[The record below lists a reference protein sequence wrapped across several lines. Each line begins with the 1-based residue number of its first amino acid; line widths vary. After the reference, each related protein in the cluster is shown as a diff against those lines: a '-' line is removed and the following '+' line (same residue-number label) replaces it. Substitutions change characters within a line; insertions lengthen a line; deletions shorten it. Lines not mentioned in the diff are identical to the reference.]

1 MAKPELVLHVGMQ
14 QTGARMLHRALR
26 RLRPQLLRHGIG
38 LIGPAAVEQLSG
50 VGGWRNHDAV
60 DEAAV
65 AAFER
70 GLAGLV
76 AEETAAVRRAGAAAR
91 AMVLSTDHLL
101 GRDNIDACD
110 ERLFRPFAVPS
121 IAQVIRAVG
130 PPSARLVLYVRRQ
143 DRLMEA
149 CYLRALQNGGTHR
162 FDQQF
167 PRRFEPVLDYDEL
180 VERLERIP
188 EVADVRVRP
197 FELVGSSALALV
209 HDLVSAL
216 GLAGRLD
223 LTDVDGDLVPYRLY
237 SRRAAGIAVD
247 VNPYLDSP
255 RERRLV
261 RKFLTEQFPGTDDA
275 STRLLP
281 AADRRQIVEAYAA
294 ANRGLF
300 ERRMPDLA
308 ADAYEREEATAELF
322 GAARTVTDLSP
333 GGDVRRPAGACS
345 PSTGAPLG
353 RGRLRGWAARAG
365 GTLCSIPAWSR
376 GWLYR
381 RWAAVPTRPGGE
393 ESSPRSDDMGLTQ
406 RGRRG
411 SRKPGG
417 TGIFNVP
424 GRR

>member
-1 MAKPELVLHVGMQ
+1 MARPELVLHVGMQ
-14 QTGARMLHRALR
+14 QAGARMLHRTLR
-26 RLRPQLLRHGIG
+26 HLRPQLLRHGIG
-38 LIGPAAVEQLSG
+38 LIGPAALEQLSG
-50 VGGWRNHDAV
+50 VAGWRHHDAV

-76 AEETAAVRRAGAAAR
+76 AGETAAVRRAGAAAR
-91 AMVLSTDHLL
+91 AIVLSSDHLL

-121 IAQVIRAVG
+121 VAQVIRAVG
-130 PPSARLVLYVRRQ
+130 PQSARLVLYVRRQ

-162 FDQQF
+162 FEQQF

-180 VERLERIP
+180 IGRLESNP
-188 EVADVRVRP
+188 GVADVRVRP
-197 FELVGSSALALV
+197 FELVASSAPALAD
-209 HDLVSAL
+209 DLLSSL

-223 LTDVDGDLVPYRLY
+223 LADVGGDLVPYRLY
-237 SRRAAGIAVD
+237 SRRAARIAAD

-261 RKFLTEQFPGTDDA
+261 RKFLIEQFPGTDDV

-281 AADRRQIVEAYAA
+281 AADRQRILEVYAA
-294 ANRGLF
+294 ANRSLF

-308 ADAYEREEATAELF
+308 ADAYEREEATADLL
-322 GAARTVTDLSP
+322 AAGRTVTDPSP
-333 GGDVRRPAGACS
+333 GGDVRGPAGTWS
-345 PSTGAPLG
+345 PSTDAPWG
-353 RGRLRGWAARAG
+353 RGRLRGWAAKAG
-365 GTLCSIPAWSR
+365 GTLSSVPAWSR

-381 RWAAVPTRPGGE
+381 RWAAVPTRPGGA
-393 ESSPRSDDMGLTQ
+393 ESSQPSDDTGLA
-406 RGRRG
+406 RRG
-411 SRKPGG
+411 GRDFRKPDG
-417 TGIFNVP
+417 TGISSGP
-424 GRR
+424 GRK